1 MAGAPVVSGTK
12 GSLLSMIDACL
23 VTGFGLKTASTVTV
37 ASGVAT
43 VTLSTGNFLQHQVI
57 LIAGATP
64 AGLNGEKRVL
74 TLPGATSFTF
84 DATGIAD
91 GAATGTIT
99 VKTAPLG
106 WLKPYSGTNSG
117 AYKIDPALHPDST
130 ACHVRIAD
138 TGNYSA
144 QICGYES
151 MTGIDTGAAPFP
163 TPAQQTL
170 WVFRS
175 NSASPSTEA
184 RSWFIVGDSRF
195 CYVGIHS
202 FGTYATQYG
211 AEWFGFGEFKSK
223 KTADPFR
230 FAVTGNYATDA
241 ISEGSSSYSLAGTSN
256 TSYVWLARSHTGLG
270 GSKALTT
277 QTWPSQYGA
286 SGANASLP
294 YPNGPDYGL
303 YLCRANIFEV
313 SPGACYRGDWPG
325 IYFIPQNVTLQICP
339 DVKTPYL
346 DTAVPGFDNK
356 VVGFFPC
363 MYSSTTW
370 GVVAF
375 DLTGPWEH

>member
-1 MAGAPVVSGTK
+1 MVGAPQLIGTK
-12 GSLLSMIDACL
+12 GTMIAMLDACL
-23 VTGFGLKTASTVTV
+23 VNGFGAQTATSILV
-37 ASGVAT
+37 SDGVAT
-43 VTLSTGNFLQHQVI
+43 VTMPTSTFMINSIISVS
-57 LIAGATP
+57 GATP
-64 AGLNGEKRVL
+64 AALNGEHRVL
-74 TLPGATSFTF
+74 DTPTPLTLTF
-84 DATGIAD
+84 DATGID
-91 GAATGTIT
+91 NGQATGTI
-99 VKTAPLG
+99 VLKVAPLG
-106 WLKPYSGTNSG
+106 WLKPFSGTNSG

-130 ACHVRIAD
+130 ACHVRISD
-138 TGNYSA
+138 TGNYNA

-202 FGTYATQYG
+202 ITTSATAYG

-223 KTADPFR
+223 KTADPFN
-230 FAVTGNYATDA
+230 FAVTGNYATDE
-241 ISEGSSSYSLAGTSN
+241 ISGGSSSCSLAGTSN
-256 TSYVWLARSHTGLG
+256 TYYGWLARSHTGLG
-270 GSKALTT
+270 GSVALTT

-286 SGANASLP
+286 SGANTTLP

-303 YLCRANIFEV
+303 YLCRANIFEK
-313 SPGACYRGDWPG
+313 SPVCYRGDWPG
-325 IYFIPQNVTLQICP
+325 IYFIPQDVTMRICP

-363 MYSSTTW
+363 VYTSTTW
-370 GVVAF
+370 SVVAF